1 MPRKV
6 FSRWHLVRE
15 REREKE
21 KEKERARGRTE
32 ADILKD
38 RHTQR
43 QIEIQLSVTEFKP
56 AAVYVAIV
64 SASKNHTIEMQMM
77 ASNRSPGID
86 LK

>member
-1 MPRKV
+1 MALGK
-6 FSRWHLVRE
+6 RE
-15 REREKE
+15 RERE

-77 ASNRSPGID
+77 ASNRSQGID

>member
-1 MPRKV
+1 MALGK
-6 FSRWHLVRE
+6 RE
-15 REREKE
+15 RERE